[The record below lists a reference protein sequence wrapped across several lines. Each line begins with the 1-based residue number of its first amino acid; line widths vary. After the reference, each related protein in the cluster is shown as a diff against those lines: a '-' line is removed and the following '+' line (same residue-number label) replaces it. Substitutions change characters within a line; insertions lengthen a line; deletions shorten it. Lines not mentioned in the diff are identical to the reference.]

1 MGCGGVHVSI
11 WFEDMGRILFQVRV
25 NLHHNDSEVF
35 PHKRTR
41 IPKTCILLIYS
52 LMEQYYWLM
61 YACLSKT
68 QITFPMKIT
77 VQFPH
82 GCHRFSQYCRL
93 RLPQKRLN
101 MSAKA
106 KNSELIKKI
115 TRYFAWQHPTVQSS
129 SYSNWNQ
136 LEPHAVV
143 SMCLAVDSQQKKS
156 QSLVVF
162 LLTGLPIIGPGYQ
175 LLLVRWEE
183 YWVPLCT
190 WFL

>member
-1 MGCGGVHVSI
+1 MSI

-77 VQFPH
+77 ISPRVSPFLTVLQANTP
-82 GCHRFSQYCRL
+82 
-93 RLPQKRLN
+93 P
-101 MSAKA
+101 KA
-106 KNSELIKKI
+106 
-115 TRYFAWQHPTVQSS
+115 A
-129 SYSNWNQ
+129 
-136 LEPHAVV
+136 
-143 SMCLAVDSQQKKS
+143 
-156 QSLVVF
+156 
-162 LLTGLPIIGPGYQ
+162 
-175 LLLVRWEE
+175 
-183 YWVPLCT
+183 
-190 WFL
+190 